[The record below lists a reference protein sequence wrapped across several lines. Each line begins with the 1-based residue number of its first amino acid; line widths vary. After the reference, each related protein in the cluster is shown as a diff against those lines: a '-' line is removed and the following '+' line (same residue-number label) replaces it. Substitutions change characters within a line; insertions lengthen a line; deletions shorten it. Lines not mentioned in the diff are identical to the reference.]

1 MAKNSRFVFQ
11 IGVHVKWKK
20 KQKLYNVNEPE
31 KVLLVK
37 RSLMKNL
44 SYTFDL
50 EKYKKQIDLDL
61 NKGQKD
67 KKSDSL

>member
-1 MAKNSRFVFQ
+1 MLSE
-11 IGVHVKWKK
+11 KK
-20 KQKLYNVNEPE
+20 KKKTLYNVNEPE

-50 EKYKKQIDLDL
+50 EI
-61 NKGQKD
+61 
-67 KKSDSL
+67 